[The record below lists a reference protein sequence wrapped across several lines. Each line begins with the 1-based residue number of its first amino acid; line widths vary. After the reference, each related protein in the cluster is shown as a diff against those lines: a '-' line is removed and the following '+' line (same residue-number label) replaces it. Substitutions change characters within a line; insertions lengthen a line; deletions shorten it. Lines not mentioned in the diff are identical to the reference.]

1 MVITYLVMGLLTC
14 FICSGVFLLIK
25 DAENRF
31 HKRRENREAAPAKSA
46 AAPAID
52 EDIPF

>member
-31 HKRRENREAAPAKSA
+31 HKRRESKNAADKK
-46 AAPAID
+46 
-52 EDIPF
+52 